1 MTTCTAS
8 RPPQC
13 QVGDAA
19 SELSSGGR
27 KRQHRQLVCDLHAAP
42 NPHFSWMA
50 LPVLPWA
57 CPAGSEVRYNAH
69 HGAQV
74 IDVNAT
80 SAEFRFYAATSPE
93 HALIDCYR
101 ITKDEGGENTYEDC
115 VSQPF

>member
-1 MTTCTAS
+1 
-8 RPPQC
+8 
-13 QVGDAA
+13 
-19 SELSSGGR
+19 
-27 KRQHRQLVCDLHAAP
+27 
-42 NPHFSWMA
+42 MA